1 MSRYFTRHYSFL
13 KTVQNFKKLDL
24 KDKELPGLVDRQDES
39 HEDHKKLGEVN
50 QS

>member
-1 MSRYFTRHYSFL
+1 
-13 KTVQNFKKLDL
+13 VQNFKKLDL